1 MLIGVYRIEG
11 VLMRILSF
19 GLFLDY
25 GVYLLVLVI
34 ERILIII
41 PENWA
46 YSFGR
51 FLGRIVWLLFKDR
64 REAVIENLTIAFG
77 GEKSSEWIQKTTF
90 KSFEHLGL
98 LVVEFFLIRHW
109 DQGEMSRRITY
120 SDSKDFNL
128 AMYPGLDGI
137 CLLTSHFGCF
147 EVSAASVKFCGFKTN
162 LIATGLKNP
171 FLSKFV
177 FSRAGSDSGVTTFP
191 HKGSV
196 KELIERLR
204 AGEMVAMLGD
214 QRGDAERGIF
224 VDYFGVPAPANE
236 IFARFALDGEA
247 RVLPI
252 CTYRTAP
259 GRYKTTFGP
268 EIIITSSGDTTAD
281 LIRVSSQFHK
291 LFEQWLRIAPEQG
304 FWFQRKWRR
313 KKRRR

>member
-1 MLIGVYRIEG
+1 
-11 VLMRILSF
+11 MRKISL

-25 GVYLLVLVI
+25 FVYLLALVI
-34 ERILIII
+34 ERILMVI

-46 YSFGR
+46 YGFGR
-51 FLGRIVWLLFKDR
+51 FLGRVVWISLKDR

-77 GEKSSEWIQKTTF
+77 GEKSLDWIQRTAF

-109 DQGEMSRRITY
+109 DQAEMSRRIDY
-120 SDSKDFNL
+120 EGSEDLNL
-128 AMYPGLDGI
+128 ALLPGVEGI

-162 LIATGLKNP
+162 LIATRLKNP

-196 KELIERLR
+196 KELIGRLK
-204 AGEMVAMLGD
+204 AGEMLAMLGD

-224 VDYFGVPAPANE
+224 VDYFGTPAPANE
-236 IFARFALDGEA
+236 IFAKFALDGEA

-259 GRYKTTFGP
+259 GRYKTTYGP
-268 EIIITSSGDTTAD
+268 EIIITPTGDTTAD
-281 LIRVSSQFHK
+281 LIKVSSQFHQ

-313 KKRRR
+313 KRRRR

>member
-1 MLIGVYRIEG
+1 
-11 VLMRILSF
+11 MRKISF

-25 GVYLLVLVI
+25 FVYLLALVI
-34 ERILIII
+34 ERILMVI

-46 YSFGR
+46 YGFGR
-51 FLGRIVWLLFKDR
+51 FLGRVVWISLGDR

-77 GEKSSEWIQKTTF
+77 REKSSDWIRRTAF

-109 DQGEMSRRITY
+109 DQEEMSRRIDY
-120 SDSKDFNL
+120 EGSDDFNL
-128 AMYPGLDGI
+128 ALYPGLEGI

-147 EVSAASVKFCGFKTN
+147 EVSAASVKFRGFRTN

-196 KELIERLR
+196 RELIERLKT
-204 AGEMVAMLGD
+204 GEMLAMLGD

-224 VDYFGVPAPANE
+224 VDYFGTPAPANE
-236 IFARFALDGEA
+236 IFAKFTLDGEA

-268 EIIITSSGDTTAD
+268 EIIITPSGDITAD
-281 LIRVSSQFHK
+281 LIKVSSQFHQ
-291 LFEQWLRIAPEQG
+291 LFEHWLRIAPEQG

>member
-1 MLIGVYRIEG
+1 
-11 VLMRILSF
+11 MRKISF
-19 GLFLDY
+19 GLFSDY
-25 GVYLLVLVI
+25 SVYLMALVI
-34 ERILIII
+34 ERILVTI

-51 FLGRIVWLLFKDR
+51 FLGRVVWLILMDR
-64 REAVIENLTIAFG
+64 REAVMENLTIAFG
-77 GEKSSEWIQKTTF
+77 AEETPEWIQRTAF

-109 DQGEMSRRITY
+109 NQEEMSRRITY
-120 SDSKDFNL
+120 AGNKDFNL
-128 AMYPGLDGI
+128 AMCPGVEGI

-177 FSRAGSDSGVTTFP
+177 FSRAGTDSGVTTFP

-196 KELIERLR
+196 KDLIERLK
-204 AGEMVAMLGD
+204 AGEMLAMLGD

-224 VDYFGVPAPANE
+224 VDYFGTPAPANE
-236 IFARFALDGEA
+236 IFAKFALDGEA

-252 CTYRTAP
+252 CTYRTGP
-259 GRYKTTFGP
+259 GRYSTTFGP
-268 EIIITSSGDTTAD
+268 EIIITASGDTTAD
-281 LIRVSSQFHK
+281 LIRVSSQFHQ
-291 LFEQWLRIAPEQG
+291 LFERWLRIAPEQG